1 MTTTQS
7 TAQTPN
13 LTSTISTASAASTTS
28 ASNAGGAASSSST
41 SALSALSGNFNDFLN
56 LLMTQ
61 LQNQDPTTPLDT
73 NQFTSQLVQFAS
85 VAQQINTN
93 TSLTQL
99 IQLTQGG
106 EVVQASSLVGSTVA
120 AQSASL
126 PLQNSQATLQ
136 IQSATAQTGTVTISD
151 TAGTTLYSG
160 PITLNAGTT
169 TWTWNG
175 KGGNGAQY
183 PDGAYNVSVN
193 AGSGGTSGTALT
205 FNIVGTATGVTT
217 DGTTPQLQIGS
228 VTVPVSSLRG
238 VQ

>member
-1 MTTTQS
+1 MTTTQP
-7 TAQTPN
+7 TA
-13 LTSTISTASAASTTS
+13 ASAAT
-28 ASNAGGAASSSST
+28 AASSAASASSSVNALT
-41 SALSALSGNFNDFLN
+41 SLSGNFNDFLN

-99 IQLTQGG
+99 IQLGQGS
-106 EVVQASSLVGSTVA
+106 EVVQAATLVGTAVA
-120 AQSASL
+120 AQSTTL
-126 PLQNSQATLQ
+126 PLQKSTATLQ
-136 IQSATAQTGTVTISD
+136 IQSPSAQAATITISNA
-151 TAGTTLYSG
+151 AGATLYS
-160 PITLNAGTT
+160 TTTALNAGTT
-169 TWTWNG
+169 SWSWNG
-175 KGGNGAQY
+175 QGSDGTTY

-193 AGSGGTSGTALT
+193 AGSSGTSGAALS
-205 FNIVGTATGVTT
+205 FNVVGTATGVVT

-228 VTVPVSSLRG
+228 VTVPVASVRG